1 MESSRRGWMPAEH
14 ATRESIATIVGLRL
28 VTKTSCMTVPIRS
41 EITSTETGKTNRRTT
56 RQRSTTVDRFS
67 RETERRLGRKVTMHE
82 APLSEL
88 TDEEVEEAPAYFFDG
103 TERGLDLLC
112 QNNNCAGHG
121 TAFVAFD
128 RAAGVIFVVQSE
140 GYSYA
145 RYLGRL
151 TRHQTERIG
160 GRLTRRESF
169 FSKKEPGEYDD
180 DMDDGR

>member
-1 MESSRRGWMPAEH
+1 M
-14 ATRESIATIVGLRL
+14 
-28 VTKTSCMTVPIRS
+28 
-41 EITSTETGKTNRRTT
+41 
-56 RQRSTTVDRFS
+56 DRFS
-67 RETERRLGRKVTMHE
+67 DETERRLGRKVAMHE

-88 TDEEVEEAPAYFFDG
+88 TDEEMEEAPAYFFDG
-103 TERGLDLLC
+103 AERGLDLLC
-112 QNNNCAGHG
+112 ESNNTLGHG

-128 RAAGVIFVVQSE
+128 RAAGVIFVIQTE

-160 GRLTRRESF
+160 GRLTRREAF

-180 DMDDGR
+180 MEDGR